1 MLTIIF
7 DEIINLNHFQTL
19 LSQISKEYINDNSIE
34 LLVPYRDEKLFFD
47 LEKLLSSYSAKLY
60 WRVFQLKENE
70 KSILPL
76 FNQAS
81 AEKIIFIRHQCL
93 FTIGVLTY
101 ITNLYDNN
109 SMNTD
114 VWKITSRFENAD
126 RYSGF
131 VPDGL
136 IMEWLDNPIEPE
148 GPVFFMMKKGTN
160 INSEFTKV
168 GGYIFYDG
176 PMQPNDLFEV
186 DYTIEEK
193 DNLGKY
199 YARY

>member
-7 DEIINLNHFQTL
+7 DEITKLDHFQTL
-19 LSQISKEYINDNSIE
+19 LSQISKEYINYNSIE
-34 LLVPYRDEKLFFD
+34 LLVPYREEKLLVD

-76 FNQAS
+76 FKQAS
-81 AEKIIFIRHQCL
+81 SDKIIFIRHQCL

-101 ITNLYDNN
+101 ITNLYDKNC
-109 SMNTD
+109 MNTNI
-114 VWKITSRFENAD
+114 WKITSRFENAD

-131 VPDGL
+131 IPDGL
-136 IMEWLDNPIEPE
+136 IMEWLDNKIESEAPI
-148 GPVFFMMKKGTN
+148 FFMMPKDAS
-160 INSEFTKV
+160 INDEFTKV
-168 GGYIFYDG
+168 GGYVFYDG

>member
-7 DEIINLNHFQTL
+7 DEITNLDHFQTL

-34 LLVPYRDEKLFFD
+34 LLVPYREEKLFFD

-76 FNQAS
+76 FKQAS
-81 AEKIIFIRHQCL
+81 SNKIIFIRHQCL

-101 ITNLYDNN
+101 ITNLYDKK

-114 VWKITSRFENAD
+114 IWKITSRFENAD

-131 VPDGL
+131 IPDGL
-136 IMEWLDNPIEPE
+136 IMEWLDNKIELEAPI
-148 GPVFFMMKKGTN
+148 FFMMPKN
-160 INSEFTKV
+160 ADINGEFTKI
-168 GGYIFYDG
+168 GGYVFYDG